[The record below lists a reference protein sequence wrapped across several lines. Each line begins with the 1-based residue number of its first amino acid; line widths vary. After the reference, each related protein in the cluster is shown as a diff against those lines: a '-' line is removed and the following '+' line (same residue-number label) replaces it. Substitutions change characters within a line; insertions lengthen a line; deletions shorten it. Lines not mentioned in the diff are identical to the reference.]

1 MSTTDSIVS
10 SQAKQSSWRKSDTTW
25 TLGLFGTAIGAG
37 VLFFPIRAGFGG
49 LIPILLMLVLAYPIA
64 FYCHRA
70 LARLCLS
77 GSNPS
82 GNITETV
89 EEHFGKTGGVVIT
102 FLYFFAICPLLWI
115 YGVTIT
121 NTFMTFW
128 ENQLQ
133 MPALNRGFVALFL
146 LLLMAFVIWFGKD
159 LMVKVMSYLVWPFI
173 ASLVLISL
181 SLIPYWNSAVIDQV
195 DLSNI
200 ALTGH
205 DGILVT
211 VWLGISIMVFS
222 FNFSPIVS
230 SFVVSKREEYEKEFG
245 REFTERKCSQI
256 ISRASMLM
264 VAVVMFFAFSC
275 LFTLSPQNMAD
286 AKAQNIAYWL
296 RCGWGCILVTVWLG
310 ISIMVFSFNF
320 SPIVSSF
327 VVSKREEYEKEFGRE
342 FTERK
347 CSQIISRASMLMVA
361 VVMFFAFSC
370 LFTLSPQ
377 NMADAKAQNIPVLSY
392 LANHFASL
400 SGTKSTFATV
410 LEYGASIIALV
421 AIFKS
426 FFGHYLGTL
435 EGLNGLVLK
444 FGYKGDKTKVSM
456 GKLNTISMIFIMGST
471 WVVAYANP
479 NILDLIEAMGA
490 PIIASLLCLLP
501 MYAIRKAPSLAKYRG
516 RLDNVFVTLIGLLTI
531 LNIVYKLF

>member
-1 MSTTDSIVS
+1 MSNTESIIIG
-10 SQAKQSSWRKSDTTW
+10 QTKTASWRKSDTTW

-133 MPALNRGFVALFL
+133 LPALNRGFVALFL

-159 LMVKVMSYLVWPFI
+159 LMVKVMSWLVFPFI

-195 DLSNI
+195 NLSDI
-200 ALTGH
+200 SFTGH

-230 SFVVSKREEYEKEFG
+230 SFVVSKREEYEGEFG
-245 REFTERKCSQI
+245 KDFTEQKCSKI
-256 ISRASMLM
+256 IGRASMLM

-275 LFTLSPQNMAD
+275 LFTLSPQNMA
-286 AKAQNIAYWL
+286 
-296 RCGWGCILVTVWLG
+296 
-310 ISIMVFSFNF
+310 
-320 SPIVSSF
+320 
-327 VVSKREEYEKEFGRE
+327 E
-342 FTERK
+342 
-347 CSQIISRASMLMVA
+347 
-361 VVMFFAFSC
+361 
-370 LFTLSPQ
+370 
-377 NMADAKAQNIPVLSY
+377 AKAQNIPVLSY

-444 FGYKGDKTKVSM
+444 FGYKGDKKKVSV

-471 WVVAYANP
+471 WIVAYANP

-501 MYAIRKAPSLAKYRG
+501 MYAIRKTPALAKYKG
-516 RLDNVFVTLIGLLTI
+516 RTENIFVTLVGLLTI

>member
-1 MSTTDSIVS
+1 MSNTESIIVS
-10 SQAKQSSWRKSDTTW
+10 QTKTTSWRKSDTTW

-159 LMVKVMSYLVWPFI
+159 LMVKVMSFLVFPFI
-173 ASLVLISL
+173 ASLILISL

-195 DLSNI
+195 SMSDLSF
-200 ALTGH
+200 TGH

-230 SFVVSKREEYEKEFG
+230 SFVVSKREEYEGEFG
-245 REFTERKCSQI
+245 KEFTEQKCSKI
-256 ISRASMLM
+256 IGRASLLM

-275 LFTLSPQNMAD
+275 LFTLSPQNMA
-286 AKAQNIAYWL
+286 
-296 RCGWGCILVTVWLG
+296 
-310 ISIMVFSFNF
+310 
-320 SPIVSSF
+320 
-327 VVSKREEYEKEFGRE
+327 E
-342 FTERK
+342 
-347 CSQIISRASMLMVA
+347 
-361 VVMFFAFSC
+361 
-370 LFTLSPQ
+370 
-377 NMADAKAQNIPVLSY
+377 AKAQNIPVLSY
-392 LANHFASL
+392 LANHFATMT
-400 SGTKSTFATV
+400 GTKSTFATV

-444 FGYKGDKTKVSM
+444 FGYKGDKKKVSV

-501 MYAIRKAPSLAKYRG
+501 MFAIRKVPALAKFRG
-516 RLDNVFVTLIGLLTI
+516 RTENLFVTAVGLLTI

>member
-1 MSTTDSIVS
+1 M
-10 SQAKQSSWRKSDTTW
+10 
-25 TLGLFGTAIGAG
+25 
-37 VLFFPIRAGFGG
+37 
-49 LIPILLMLVLAYPIA
+49 
-64 FYCHRA
+64 
-70 LARLCLS
+70 
-77 GSNPS
+77 
-82 GNITETV
+82 
-89 EEHFGKTGGVVIT
+89 VIT

-133 MPALNRGFVALFL
+133 LMPLNRGFVALFL
-146 LLLMAFVIWFGKD
+146 LLLMAFVIFFGKD
-159 LMVKVMSYLVWPFI
+159 LMVKVMSYLVFPFI
-173 ASLVLISL
+173 ACLVLISL

-195 DLSNI
+195 SLSDLSF
-200 ALTGH
+200 TGH

-230 SFVVSKREEYEKEFG
+230 SFVVSKREEYEGEFG
-245 REFTERKCSQI
+245 KAYTENKVSKI

-275 LFTLSPQNMAD
+275 LFTLSPQNMA
-286 AKAQNIAYWL
+286 
-296 RCGWGCILVTVWLG
+296 
-310 ISIMVFSFNF
+310 
-320 SPIVSSF
+320 
-327 VVSKREEYEKEFGRE
+327 E
-342 FTERK
+342 
-347 CSQIISRASMLMVA
+347 
-361 VVMFFAFSC
+361 
-370 LFTLSPQ
+370 
-377 NMADAKAQNIPVLSY
+377 AKAQNIPVLSY
-392 LANHFASL
+392 LANHFSSM
-400 SGTKSTFATV
+400 SGSKSTFATI

-435 EGLNGLVLK
+435 EGLNGLILK
-444 FGYKGDKTKVSM
+444 FGYQGDKTRVSG
-456 GKLNTISMIFIMGST
+456 GKLNLISMAFIMGST
-471 WVVAYANP
+471 WIVAYANP

-501 MYAIRKAPSLAKYRG
+501 MYAIRKVPALAKYKG
-516 RLDNVFVTLIGLLTI
+516 RKENIFVTVIGVLTI

>member
-1 MSTTDSIVS
+1 MSNTESIIVS
-10 SQAKQSSWRKSDTTW
+10 QTKTTSWRKSDTTW

-49 LIPILLMLVLAYPIA
+49 LIPILLMLLLAYPIA

-159 LMVKVMSYLVWPFI
+159 LMVKVMSFLVFPFI
-173 ASLVLISL
+173 ASLILISL

-195 DLSNI
+195 SMSDLSF
-200 ALTGH
+200 TGH

-230 SFVVSKREEYEKEFG
+230 SFVVSKREEYEGEFG
-245 REFTERKCSQI
+245 KEFTEQKCSKI
-256 ISRASMLM
+256 IGRASMLM

-275 LFTLSPQNMAD
+275 LFTLSPQNMA
-286 AKAQNIAYWL
+286 
-296 RCGWGCILVTVWLG
+296 
-310 ISIMVFSFNF
+310 
-320 SPIVSSF
+320 
-327 VVSKREEYEKEFGRE
+327 E
-342 FTERK
+342 
-347 CSQIISRASMLMVA
+347 
-361 VVMFFAFSC
+361 
-370 LFTLSPQ
+370 
-377 NMADAKAQNIPVLSY
+377 AKAQNIPVLSY
-392 LANHFASL
+392 LANHFATM

-444 FGYKGDKTKVSM
+444 FSYKGDKKKVSV

-471 WVVAYANP
+471 WIVAYANP

-501 MYAIRKAPSLAKYRG
+501 MFAIRKVPALAKFRG
-516 RLDNVFVTLIGLLTI
+516 RTENLFVTAVGLLTI

>member
-1 MSTTDSIVS
+1 MSNSENILDQEKTST
-10 SQAKQSSWRKSDTTW
+10 WRKSDTTW

-37 VLFFPIRAGFGG
+37 VLFFPIRAGYGG
-49 LIPILLMLVLAYPIA
+49 LIPILIMLVLAWPIA

-77 GSNPS
+77 ASNVS

-121 NTFMTFW
+121 NTFMAFW
-128 ENQLQ
+128 QYQLLL
-133 MPALNRGFVALFL
+133 PALNRGVVAL
-146 LLLMAFVIWFGKD
+146 LLLMLMALVIWFGKD
-159 LMVKVMSYLVWPFI
+159 LMVKVMSWLVFPFI

-195 DLSNI
+195 NLSDI

-230 SFVVSKREEYEKEFG
+230 SFVVSKREEYEPEMG
-245 REFTERKCSQI
+245 RTYTENKCSQI
-256 ISRASMLM
+256 ISRASILM

-275 LFTLSPQNMAD
+275 LFTLSPQD
-286 AKAQNIAYWL
+286 
-296 RCGWGCILVTVWLG
+296 
-310 ISIMVFSFNF
+310 
-320 SPIVSSF
+320 
-327 VVSKREEYEKEFGRE
+327 
-342 FTERK
+342 
-347 CSQIISRASMLMVA
+347 
-361 VVMFFAFSC
+361 
-370 LFTLSPQ
+370 
-377 NMADAKAQNIPVLSY
+377 MADAKAQNIPVLSY
-392 LANHFASL
+392 LANHFSSMA
-400 SGTKSTFATV
+400 GEKSTFSTV
-410 LEYGASIIALV
+410 LEYSASIIALV

-435 EGLNGLVLK
+435 EGLNGLIIK
-444 FGYKGDKTKVSM
+444 FRYKGDKDAISSR
-456 GKLNTISMIFIMGST
+456 KLNTWSMVFIMGST
-471 WVVAYANP
+471 WLVAYLNP

-501 MYAIRKAPSLAKYRG
+501 MFAIRKVAALAKYKG
-516 RLDNVFVTLIGLLTI
+516 RAENVFVSAIGLLTI
-531 LNIVYKLF
+531 LNIAYKFF

>member
-1 MSTTDSIVS
+1 MSTTESIAS
-10 SQAKQSSWRKSDTTW
+10 SQTSLSSWRKSDTTW

-49 LIPILLMLVLAYPIA
+49 LIPILVMLVLAYPIA

-77 GSNPS
+77 GANPS

-89 EEHFGKTGGVVIT
+89 EEHFGKTGGVV
-102 FLYFFAICPLLWI
+102 ALL
-115 YGVTIT
+115 
-121 NTFMTFW
+121 
-128 ENQLQ
+128 
-133 MPALNRGFVALFL
+133 L

-173 ASLVLISL
+173 ASLVVISL

-195 DLSNI
+195 NLSDI

-230 SFVVSKREEYEKEFG
+230 SFVVSKREEYEAQFG
-245 REFTERKCSQI
+245 RE
-256 ISRASMLM
+256 
-264 VAVVMFFAFSC
+264 
-275 LFTLSPQNMAD
+275 
-286 AKAQNIAYWL
+286 Y
-296 RCGWGCILVTVWLG
+296 
-310 ISIMVFSFNF
+310 
-320 SPIVSSF
+320 
-327 VVSKREEYEKEFGRE
+327 
-342 FTERK
+342 TERK

-392 LANHFASL
+392 LANHFASM
-400 SGTKSTFATV
+400 SGTKSTFATL

-435 EGLNGLVLK
+435 EGLNGLILR
-444 FGYKGDKTKVSM
+444 FGYKGDKTRVSS
-456 GKLNTISMIFIMGST
+456 GKLNTLSMVFIMGST

-516 RLDNVFVTLIGLLTI
+516 RLDNLFVTAIGLLTI
-531 LNIVYKLF
+531 LNIAYKLF

>member
-1 MSTTDSIVS
+1 MSNTDATLIGQKAVS
-10 SQAKQSSWRKSDTTW
+10 QWRKSDTTW

-37 VLFFPIRAGFGG
+37 VLFFPIRAGYGG
-49 LIPILLMLVLAYPIA
+49 LIPILIMLFLAYPIA

-133 MPALNRGFVALFL
+133 LMPLNRGVVALFL
-146 LLLMAFVIWFGKD
+146 LLLMAFVIYFGKD
-159 LMVKVMSYLVWPFI
+159 LMVKVMSYLVFPFI
-173 ASLVLISL
+173 ACLILISV
-181 SLIPYWNSAVIDQV
+181 SLIPYWNSAFIDQV
-195 DLSNI
+195 SLSDI
-200 ALTGH
+200 SFTGS

-230 SFVVSKREEYEKEFG
+230 SFVVSKREEYEKDFG
-245 REFTERKCSQI
+245 RQYTEDKCSKI

-275 LFTLSPQNMAD
+275 LFTLSPQNMA
-286 AKAQNIAYWL
+286 
-296 RCGWGCILVTVWLG
+296 
-310 ISIMVFSFNF
+310 
-320 SPIVSSF
+320 
-327 VVSKREEYEKEFGRE
+327 E
-342 FTERK
+342 
-347 CSQIISRASMLMVA
+347 
-361 VVMFFAFSC
+361 
-370 LFTLSPQ
+370 
-377 NMADAKAQNIPVLSY
+377 AKAQNIPVLSY
-392 LANHFASL
+392 LANHFSSM
-400 SGTKSTFATV
+400 SGSKSTFATT

-444 FGYKGDKTKVSM
+444 FGYKGDKTKVSG
-456 GKLNTISMIFIMGST
+456 GKLNLISMVFIMGST

-501 MYAIRKAPSLAKYRG
+501 MYAIRKTPALAKYKG
-516 RLDNVFVTLIGLLTI
+516 RTENIFVTVIGLLTI
-531 LNIVYKLF
+531 LNIVYKLI

>member
-1 MSTTDSIVS
+1 MSTSDSIVS
-10 SQAKQSSWRKSDTTW
+10 SQTKQSSWRKSDTTW

-128 ENQLQ
+128 ENQLGFA
-133 MPALNRGFVALFL
+133 PLNRGFVALFL

-195 DLSNI
+195 DLGSLS
-200 ALTGH
+200 LTGH
-205 DGILVT
+205 DGILIT

-230 SFVVSKREEYEKEFG
+230 SFVVSKREEYEKDFG
-245 REFTERKCSQI
+245 RDFTER
-256 ISRASMLM
+256 R
-264 VAVVMFFAFSC
+264 
-275 LFTLSPQNMAD
+275 
-286 AKAQNIAYWL
+286 
-296 RCGWGCILVTVWLG
+296 
-310 ISIMVFSFNF
+310 
-320 SPIVSSF
+320 
-327 VVSKREEYEKEFGRE
+327 
-342 FTERK
+342 
-347 CSQIISRASMLMVA
+347 
-361 VVMFFAFSC
+361 
-370 LFTLSPQ
+370 
-377 NMADAKAQNIPVLSY
+377 
-392 LANHFASL
+392 LA
-400 SGTKSTFATV
+400 
-410 LEYGASIIALV
+410 
-421 AIFKS
+421 
-426 FFGHYLGTL
+426 
-435 EGLNGLVLK
+435 
-444 FGYKGDKTKVSM
+444 
-456 GKLNTISMIFIMGST
+456 
-471 WVVAYANP
+471 P
-479 NILDLIEAMGA
+479 
-490 PIIASLLCLLP
+490 
-501 MYAIRKAPSLAKYRG
+501 
-516 RLDNVFVTLIGLLTI
+516 
-531 LNIVYKLF
+531 

>member
-1 MSTTDSIVS
+1 MSTTESIAS
-10 SQAKQSSWRKSDTTW
+10 SQTSLSSWRKSDTTW

-49 LIPILLMLVLAYPIA
+49 LIPILVMLVLAYPIA

-77 GSNPS
+77 GANPS

-89 EEHFGKTGGVVIT
+89 EEHFGKTGGVV
-102 FLYFFAICPLLWI
+102 ALL
-115 YGVTIT
+115 
-121 NTFMTFW
+121 
-128 ENQLQ
+128 
-133 MPALNRGFVALFL
+133 L

-173 ASLVLISL
+173 ASLVVISL

-195 DLSNI
+195 NLSDI

-230 SFVVSKREEYEKEFG
+230 SFVVSKREEYEAQFG
-245 REFTERKCSQI
+245 RE
-256 ISRASMLM
+256 
-264 VAVVMFFAFSC
+264 
-275 LFTLSPQNMAD
+275 
-286 AKAQNIAYWL
+286 Y
-296 RCGWGCILVTVWLG
+296 
-310 ISIMVFSFNF
+310 
-320 SPIVSSF
+320 
-327 VVSKREEYEKEFGRE
+327 
-342 FTERK
+342 TERK

-392 LANHFASL
+392 LANHFASM
-400 SGTKSTFATV
+400 SGTKSTFATL

-435 EGLNGLVLK
+435 EGLNGLILR
-444 FGYKGDKTKVSM
+444 FGYKGDKTRVSS
-456 GKLNTISMIFIMGST
+456 GKLNTLSLS
-471 WVVAYANP
+471 
-479 NILDLIEAMGA
+479 LIH
-490 PIIASLLCLLP
+490 I
-501 MYAIRKAPSLAKYRG
+501 
-516 RLDNVFVTLIGLLTI
+516 
-531 LNIVYKLF
+531 

>member
-286 AKAQNIAYWL
+286 AKAQNI
-296 RCGWGCILVTVWLG
+296 
-310 ISIMVFSFNF
+310 
-320 SPIVSSF
+320 
-327 VVSKREEYEKEFGRE
+327 
-342 FTERK
+342 
-347 CSQIISRASMLMVA
+347 
-361 VVMFFAFSC
+361 
-370 LFTLSPQ
+370 
-377 NMADAKAQNIPVLSY
+377 PVLSY
-392 LANHFASL
+392 WP
-400 SGTKSTFATV
+400 
-410 LEYGASIIALV
+410 
-421 AIFKS
+421 
-426 FFGHYLGTL
+426 
-435 EGLNGLVLK
+435 
-444 FGYKGDKTKVSM
+444 
-456 GKLNTISMIFIMGST
+456 TISPLCRGQNLLLQRCWSMARLSSRWLLFSNLSSVTT
-471 WVVAYANP
+471 WDAGRAERP
-479 NILDLIEAMGA
+479 GA
-490 PIIASLLCLLP
+490 E
-501 MYAIRKAPSLAKYRG
+501 IRL
-516 RLDNVFVTLIGLLTI
+516 
-531 LNIVYKLF
+531 

>member
-1 MSTTDSIVS
+1 MSTSDSIVS
-10 SQAKQSSWRKSDTTW
+10 SQTKQSSWRKSDTTW

-128 ENQLQ
+128 ENQLGFA
-133 MPALNRGFVALFL
+133 PLNRGFVALFL

-195 DLSNI
+195 DLGSLS
-200 ALTGH
+200 LTGH
-205 DGILVT
+205 DGILIT

-230 SFVVSKREEYEKEFG
+230 SFVVSKREEYEKDFG
-245 REFTERKCSQI
+245 RDFTERKCSQI

-275 LFTLSPQNMAD
+275 LFTLSPANMA
-286 AKAQNIAYWL
+286 
-296 RCGWGCILVTVWLG
+296 
-310 ISIMVFSFNF
+310 
-320 SPIVSSF
+320 
-327 VVSKREEYEKEFGRE
+327 E
-342 FTERK
+342 
-347 CSQIISRASMLMVA
+347 
-361 VVMFFAFSC
+361 
-370 LFTLSPQ
+370 
-377 NMADAKAQNIPVLSY
+377 AKAQNIPVLSY
-392 LANHFASL
+392 LANHFASMT
-400 SGTKSTFATV
+400 GTKTTFAIT
-410 LEYGASIIALV
+410 LEYAASI
-421 AIFKS
+421 
-426 FFGHYLGTL
+426 
-435 EGLNGLVLK
+435 
-444 FGYKGDKTKVSM
+444 GYKGDKTKVSL

-516 RLDNVFVTLIGLLTI
+516 RLDNVFVTVIGLLTI